1 MKIAIVGPGAVGSLL
16 AALLTRSKQEV
27 HLVDRNLERARKVNE
42 QGIKVEGSLGEFTA
56 KVNVTV
62 EPKELGICDLIIICV
77 KSYHTEEAMKSVKDL
92 VGEETQVLTLQNGV
106 GNIQILND
114 VVGEEKVVG
123 GTTSL
128 GVTVLDHGRVKY
140 AGKGETVIGKSSGK
154 VMGPLREIANILNKA
169 GLETKVSR
177 DINGVIW
184 SKLIINVGINA
195 LAVVTR
201 LHNGRLLEFDGTKDI
216 MRSAVQ
222 EAVKVAKRK
231 RIKLIY
237 DDPIQKVEGVAK
249 ATAGNVCS
257 MLQDVLKKR
266 RTEIEFINGAIVRQA
281 KSLNIPTPVN
291 EVLTNLVKTIEASY
305 DKQLL

>member
-16 AALLTRSKQEV
+16 AALLARSKQEV
-27 HLVDRNLERARKVNE
+27 HLIDRNLERAKKINQE
-42 QGIKVEGSLGEFTA
+42 GIKVEGIHGEFIV
-56 KVNVTV
+56 KVNATV
-62 EPKELGICDLIIICV
+62 EPQELGACDLVIISV
-77 KSYHTEEAMKSVKDL
+77 KSYHTEEAIKSVKDL
-92 VGEETQVLTLQNGV
+92 IGEETQVITLQNGV

-114 VVGEEKVVG
+114 VAGEDRVIG

-128 GVTVLDHGRVKY
+128 GATVLDHGRIKY
-140 AGKGETVIGKSSGK
+140 AGKGETVIGKANGK
-154 VMGPLREIANILNKA
+154 VLGPLRDVANVLNKA

-195 LAVVTR
+195 LAVATR
-201 LHNGRLLEFDGTKDI
+201 LHNGDLLEYDGTKDI
-216 MRSAVQ
+216 MRAAVQ

-231 RIKLIY
+231 RIKLVY

-249 ATAGNVCS
+249 ATASNVCS

-266 RTEIEFINGAIVRQA
+266 RTEIDFINGAIVRQA
-281 KSLNIPTPVN
+281 KALNIPTPVN
-291 EVLTNLVKTIEASY
+291 EVLTNLIKTIEASY

>member
-16 AALLTRSKQEV
+16 AALLTKSKQEV
-27 HLVDRNLERARKVNE
+27 HLIDRNLVRAKKIN
-42 QGIKVEGSLGEFTA
+42 QDGIKVEGIGGEFTA
-56 KVNVTV
+56 RVNVTV
-62 EPKELGICDLIIICV
+62 EPEELGTCDLIIICV
-77 KSYHTEEAMKSVKDL
+77 KSYHTEEAIKNVKAL
-92 VGEETQVLTLQNGV
+92 IGEETHILTLQNGV
-106 GNIQILND
+106 GNVQILND
-114 VVGEEKVVG
+114 VVGEDRVVG

-128 GVTVLDHGRVKY
+128 GVTALDYGHIKY
-140 AGKGETVIGKSSGK
+140 AGKGETVIGKANGK
-154 VMGPLREIANILNKA
+154 VLGPLREIANILNKA

-201 LHNGRLLEFDGTKDI
+201 LHNGSLLDYNGTKDI
-216 MRSAVQ
+216 MRASVQ

-231 RIKLIY
+231 RIKLVY

-249 ATAGNVCS
+249 ATCGNICS
-257 MLQDVLKKR
+257 MLQDVLRKR
-266 RTEIEFINGAIVRQA
+266 RTEIDFINGAIIRQA

-291 EVLTNLVKTIEASY
+291 EVLTNIVKTIESSY
-305 DKQLL
+305 DKQL